1 MNWHNGNANT
11 TYSVI
16 MNKFYVNN
24 TAIGKVI
31 YFDTVNDLVNYL
43 GDVLVP
49 QAFKQTKAQYKQH
62 LADLGHGLDD
72 DGVVLTRAVAES
84 FDIGIWRDGKL
95 VRTDVHTIERFQD
108 SSFGD

>member
-1 MNWHNGNANT
+1 
-11 TYSVI
+11 

-24 TAIGKVI
+24 TVIGKVVT
-31 YFDTVNDLVNYL
+31 FNTVTDLVSYL

-84 FDIGIWRDGKL
+84 FDVGILRDGKL

-108 SSFGD
+108 SGFGD